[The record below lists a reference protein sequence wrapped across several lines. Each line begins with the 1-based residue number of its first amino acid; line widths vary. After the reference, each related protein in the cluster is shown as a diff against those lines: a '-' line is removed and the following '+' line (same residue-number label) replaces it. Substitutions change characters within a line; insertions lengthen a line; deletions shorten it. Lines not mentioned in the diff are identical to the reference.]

1 MQMTIPPF
9 LYEYLPNVRVVNLG
23 GATEASIWSCHFDAR
38 DNPFAKPDED
48 VFFSRAPIRYSSFT
62 LKWCKFQC
70 WNNLSVHCSREVVGY
85 TGLFFLIFAAD
96 LFCFS

>member
-48 VFFSRAPIRYSSFT
+48 VFFSRAPIRYSFYP
-62 LKWCKFQC
+62 
-70 WNNLSVHCSREVVGY
+70 EVVQIPVLEQPISALLKRGDW
-85 TGLFFLIFAAD
+85 LHRFVLSN
-96 LFCFS
+96 FCS